1 MQAMQD
7 ENDAG
12 QETVSAK
19 IGPIVSSAHLAAGA
33 SPGLSEVEFG
43 LILAQFAF
51 GRWMVRAMAASGAP
65 GLAPLDV
72 LVVHNV
78 AHRGRPKKLAD
89 ICHVLSV
96 EDTHTVAY
104 SIKKLE
110 RMGLVRSRR
119 EGKEKV
125 VDVTQSGKDACTRYA
140 QVREGLLV
148 EAVKSTGLGE
158 ETLSQLGG
166 FLRALSGHYDQ
177 AARAATSL

>member
-1 MQAMQD
+1 MHAMQD
-7 ENDAG
+7 ENNTERA
-12 QETVSAK
+12 TASAE

-51 GRWMVRAMAASGAP
+51 GRWMVRAMAAAGVS

-72 LVVHNV
+72 LVLHNV

-110 RMGLVRSRR
+110 RMRLVRSWR

-125 VDVTQSGKDACTRYA
+125 VEVTQSGGEACTRYA
-140 QVREGLLV
+140 RVREQLLV
-148 EAVKSTGLGE
+148 AAVKSTGPDE
-158 ETLSQLGG
+158 EMLRQLGS

>member
-1 MQAMQD
+1 MHPTQD
-7 ENDAG
+7 ENSSQRATASG
-12 QETVSAK
+12 E

-51 GRWMVRAMAASGAP
+51 GRWMVRAMAAAGVP

-72 LVVHNV
+72 LVLHNV
-78 AHRGRPKKLAD
+78 AHRERPKKLAD

-110 RMGLVRSRR
+110 RMRLVRSRR

-125 VDVTQSGKDACTRYA
+125 VEVTRSGKDACIRYA
-140 QVREGLLV
+140 KVREELLV

-158 ETLSQLGG
+158 ETLSQLGS

>member
-1 MQAMQD
+1 MQVSRD
-7 ENDAG
+7 ENNRRRR
-12 QETVSAK
+12 SATAE

-51 GRWMVRAMAASGAP
+51 SRWMVRAMAASGVS

-72 LVVHNV
+72 LVLHNV
-78 AHRGRPKKLAD
+78 AHRERPKKLAD

-104 SIKKLE
+104 SVKKLE
-110 RMGLVRSRR
+110 RMRLVRSRR

-125 VDVTQSGKDACTRYA
+125 VEVTRTGRDACARYTK
-140 QVREGLLV
+140 VREQLLV
-148 EAVKSTGLGE
+148 GAVKSTGPDEEMLSRLG
-158 ETLSQLGG
+158 S